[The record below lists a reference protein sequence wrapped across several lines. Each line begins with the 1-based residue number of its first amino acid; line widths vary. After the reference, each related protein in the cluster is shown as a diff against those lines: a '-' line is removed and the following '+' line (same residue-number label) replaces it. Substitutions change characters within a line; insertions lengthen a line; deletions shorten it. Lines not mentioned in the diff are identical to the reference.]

1 MEVLKLLLIESK
13 EYLDQIQKYQH
24 MIADNKIKAIQKLDV
39 EYYDLSN
46 DLKKEIS
53 ILKNHLDL
61 KTETIK

>member
-1 MEVLKLLLIESK
+1 
-13 EYLDQIQKYQH
+13 